1 MYHGKVDFLGDIC
14 FLPIVAVSSV
24 PFPIYSAPLPPV
36 SEVGEASAVLP
47 AYSCD
52 PSGSDLPRGNDCVLY
67 FYSCCSPAHFW
78 LALFLEA

>member
-1 MYHGKVDFLGDIC
+1 MTYHDKVDFLGDIF

-52 PSGSDLPRGNDCVLY
+52 PSGSDLPRGNDDVLY
-67 FYSCCSPAHFW
+67 FYSCSPAHF
-78 LALFLEA
+78 